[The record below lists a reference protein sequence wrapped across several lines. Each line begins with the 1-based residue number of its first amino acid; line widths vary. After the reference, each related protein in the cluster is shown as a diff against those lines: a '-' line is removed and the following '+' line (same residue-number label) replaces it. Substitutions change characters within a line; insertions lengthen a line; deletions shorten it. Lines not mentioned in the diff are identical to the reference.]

1 MKSKNTISKIIL
13 YIVLAVIVLV
23 IIAGIVYTLTPGA
36 SQEKYVTASVSRMDM
51 TETVTATGEV
61 APDKVS
67 VLAFDGAGLN
77 GSGGTIATVN
87 VAVGDHVTQ
96 GQILAT
102 FKSDILESGLE
113 GAQADMAAAQAQL
126 ATLEQGAT
134 PTNIAV
140 YSQKAADA
148 ETAFSSSIHDAYLK
162 IEDAIVNQTTSFFTN
177 GVSVN
182 PTINVL
188 TENTFTQNNINQERL
203 VISSDLNNWQVALAG
218 DTSNQ
223 VTPQAEAAA
232 STSLADAKQF
242 LSDLGNIMNYLSPG
256 NSGLSQ
262 TIIYADRAAV
272 TSAATE
278 VTAAVSEYNGA
289 LSGINESISALNLD
303 ESSATPSAV
312 AAQSAEIAKAQAE
325 VSTDQSQ
332 IAHAELTAPFDGIV
346 TNVEPAVGEVFSAG
360 VPAITVISGGPFKI
374 AVGVPETDVAKLT
387 VGDIASVNLSAY
399 GASTTFPATITTI
412 DPAETVV
419 NGVNSYQVTLHF
431 SNTDPRIL
439 SGMTANVSIV
449 TATDTDVIAVPISD
463 IITDNSTTSGG
474 VQTSVMV
481 EGQSNGKPN
490 GVFVKKPVMTGITGS
505 NGYVEIKSGL
515 SDGDVVAEF

>member
-1 MKSKNTISKIIL
+1 MKSTHKTSKIIL
-13 YIVLAVIVLV
+13 YIVLAIIVLA
-23 IIAGIVYTLTPGA
+23 IIAGSVYIITPGTT
-36 SQEKYVTASVSRMDM
+36 QEKYTTAPVSRMDL
-51 TETVTATGEV
+51 TEIVTATGEV
-61 APDKVS
+61 APDQQS

-77 GSGGTIATVN
+77 GSGGTIASVN
-87 VAVGDHVTQ
+87 VTVGDHVTQ

-113 GAQADMAAAQAQL
+113 GAQADVAATQAQL

-140 YSQKAADA
+140 YSQKVADA
-148 ETAFSSSIHDAYLK
+148 ETAFSSSIHDVYLK

-182 PTINVL
+182 PQINVP
-188 TENTFTQNNINQERL
+188 TQNTFTQNNINEERL
-203 VISSDLNNWQVALAG
+203 VVSGDLNNWQNALTG
-218 DTSNQ
+218 NTSNQ
-223 VTPQAEAAA
+223 VTPQAETAA
-232 STSLADAKQF
+232 STTLADTRQF
-242 LSDLGNIMNYLSPG
+242 LSDLGSIMNYLNPG
-256 NSGLSQ
+256 NSGFSQ
-262 TIIYADRAAV
+262 TTIDADRAAV
-272 TSAATE
+272 TGAATE
-278 VTAAVSEYNGA
+278 VTAAASEYTGA
-289 LSGINESISALNLD
+289 LSGINEANSALNLD
-303 ESSATPSAV
+303 ESSATPSTI

-332 IAHAELTAPFDGIV
+332 IAHATLTAPFDGII
-346 TNVEPAVGEVFSAG
+346 TDVEPTVGEVFSAG

-374 AVGVPETDVAKLT
+374 GVGVPETDVAKLT
-387 VGDIASVNLSAY
+387 VGDTASVTLSAY
-399 GASTTFPATITTI
+399 DASTTFPATITTI

-431 SNTDPRIL
+431 LNADPRIL

-490 GVFVKKPVMTGITGS
+490 GVFVKKPVVTGITGS
-505 NGYVEIKSGL
+505 NGYIEIKSGL
-515 SDGDVVAEF
+515 SDGDIVAEF